1 MIQGKGKVIFK
12 LFLAVVILMS
22 FLVSWAEPARG
33 VGETCTWNGS
43 VSADWSTA
51 GNWSCGHVP
60 GVEDDVVIPLTT
72 QEPIY
77 SAIANL
83 QVATITINKDAT
95 LKMHYDE
102 YNLSF
107 NANTWQID
115 GTLWFYS
122 TSYMR
127 VSLNENTT
135 GGVITVSESG
145 DIDLDS
151 PNGSMQIH
159 KAFNNNGMLE
169 SRLDADGVA
178 LMGSGTHE
186 GAFNLPALQLAA
198 VDPTASFVFQSGSE
212 LNVPRLYVTS
222 GNAYIYGTYNGTGSP
237 SSLTIDSGTILINS
251 TSVTMPSLTTISSGT
266 TLTVNS
272 PISMQKLYLN
282 GTLNNT
288 STINVTETF
297 SWLNGG
303 FTGVGT
309 TTMVS
314 GTTSTIQNTG
324 GGTIDTQTLTLAG
337 TTNWNSKNITLSNG
351 AEIINNG
358 TFNANATTTM
368 TGGTT
373 ESFTNNGSFYKKTAD
388 TTTTMNIPFVN
399 KDTVEVVAG
408 SLVFLQGIDNG
419 EDVVIDL
426 GGGTLDIGDELTLES
441 GDSLVGS
448 GTLAA
453 DLVNGGTV
461 SPGESPGIITVQ
473 GNYTQLET
481 GMLEIQL
488 GGTTPGT
495 GHDQLVVTGDATMQG
510 TLNVTKLPE
519 FIPQLGDTFFI
530 IDHSGENSSGTGDF
544 DTVNLPSLG
553 GGLKMEI
560 DFADPGVTLTV
571 VEGDMTYIYLPL
583 ILK

>member
-1 MIQGKGKVIFK
+1 MIQGKGKDIFK
-12 LFLAVVILMS
+12 LFLTVV
-22 FLVSWAEPARG
+22 FLISLLGGWAKPARG

-51 GNWSCGHVP
+51 GNWSCSNVP
-60 GVEDDVVIPLTT
+60 GVEDDVVVPDVT
-72 QEPIY
+72 PHPVY
-77 SAIANL
+77 SGDSSISVNSIVI
-83 QVATITINKDAT
+83 QTYAT
-95 LKMHYDE
+95 LKIANTYTIGLD
-102 YNLSF
+102 
-107 NANTWQID
+107 ANTWQID
-115 GTLWFYS
+115 GKLWIYS
-122 TSYMR
+122 TSDWGVGVR
-127 VSLNENTT
+127 INENASN
-135 GGVITVSESG
+135 GMITVSSNG
-145 DIDLDS
+145 DIHLDI
-151 PNGSMQIH
+151 PYGYMQIR
-159 KAFNNNGMLE
+159 KTYNNNGILR
-169 SRLDADGVA
+169 SRSDVQGVA

-186 GAFNLPALQLAA
+186 GAFNLPALELAA

-212 LNVPRLYVTS
+212 LNVPRLNVTS
-222 GNAYIYGTYNGTGSP
+222 GDAYIYGTYNGTGSP

-368 TGGTT
+368 TGGAT
-373 ESFTNNGSFYKKTAD
+373 ESFTNNGSFFKKVDGA
-388 TTTTMNIPFVN
+388 TTTMDILFNN
-399 KDTVEVVAG
+399 AGTVQVVAG
-408 SLVFLQGIDNG
+408 ELIFQQGIN
-419 EDVVIDL
+419 L
-426 GGGTLDIGDELTLES
+426 GGGTFDPGDTLTLGSGES
-441 GDSLVGS
+441 LTGS

-461 SPGESPGIITVQ
+461 SPGGSPGRIYVE
-473 GNYTQLET
+473 GNYTQEADGVLDIE
-481 GMLEIQL
+481 L
-488 GGTTPGT
+488 GGTGIGIDPNGY
-495 GHDQLVVTGDATMQG
+495 DQLDVTGNALLSG
-510 TLNVTKLPE
+510 TLNVRLINEFEPE
-519 FIPQLGDTFFI
+519 SYMIFTIMLYASKT
-530 IDHSGENSSGTGDF
+530 GEFS
-544 DTVNLPSLG
+544 TVNLP
-553 GGLKMEI
+553 
-560 DFADPGVTLTV
+560 PGYDWTLTYDETFLKIS
-571 VEGDMTYIYLPL
+571 VEPVDSYEIFLPL